1 MSFSFIFPREDCMLL
16 YEIKTK
22 FKEEIIMKPKFNA
35 TIFHKKETAE
45 SYFRTCVRPHGFA
58 QLRYIPAK
66 EVWVVIR

>member
-1 MSFSFIFPREDCMLL
+1 
-16 YEIKTK
+16 
-22 FKEEIIMKPKFNA
+22 MKPKFNA

-45 SYFRTCVRPHGFA
+45 SYFRTCVRPHVFA